1 MTRLLIP
8 TDGSSRR
15 GEFLKVPDIKVTP
28 PGPKARAIID
38 RDKRFIAT
46 TTKTSPIV
54 IKRGEGSVVEDV
66 DGNTYIDFTSGVAV
80 LNVGFGHPKVVEAVR
95 KQAGEFFHFAGTDFY
110 YDAQARLAEKLAEI
124 APGDR
129 PKKVFLANSG
139 TEANEAALK
148 LARFN
153 TRRNLFIAFLGAFHG
168 RTMGALALTAS
179 KRVQRER
186 FSPMMSGVVHVPYAY
201 CFRCPYKLTYPSCD
215 LYCAN
220 IIEDLYMNTV
230 APPADT
236 AALVVEPV
244 QGEGGYVVPPPG
256 WLSRIAKIAKDNDIL
271 LIADEIQTGF
281 GRTGRMFAVEHESVV
296 PDILTVA
303 KAMGSG
309 VPIGAA
315 IFDASLDFGVKGAH
329 SNTFGG
335 NPIASMA
342 SLATIDVIQQEGL
355 VGNARRL
362 GERMAKRL
370 DEMKER
376 FEVIGDRRGLGMMQ
390 ATEFVRDRT
399 SKKPAPKLRDAIVKD
414 AYEHGLI
421 LLPTGES
428 SIRYIPALNIPED
441 LLDAGL
447 DLLEGCI
454 ARRAN

>member
-1 MTRLLIP
+1 
-8 TDGSSRR
+8 
-15 GEFLKVPDIKVTP
+15 
-28 PGPKARAIID
+28 
-38 RDKRFIAT
+38 
-46 TTKTSPIV
+46 
-54 IKRGEGSVVEDV
+54 
-66 DGNTYIDFTSGVAV
+66 
-80 LNVGFGHPKVVEAVR
+80 
-95 KQAGEFFHFAGTDFY
+95 
-110 YDAQARLAEKLAEI
+110 
-124 APGDR
+124 
-129 PKKVFLANSG
+129 
-139 TEANEAALK
+139 
-148 LARFN
+148 
-153 TRRNLFIAFLGAFHG
+153 
-168 RTMGALALTAS
+168 
-179 KRVQRER
+179 
-186 FSPMMSGVVHVPYAY
+186 
-201 CFRCPYKLTYPSCD
+201 
-215 LYCAN
+215 
-220 IIEDLYMNTV
+220 
-230 APPADT
+230 
-236 AALVVEPV
+236 
-244 QGEGGYVVPPPG
+244 
-256 WLSRIAKIAKDNDIL
+256 
-271 LIADEIQTGF
+271 
-281 GRTGRMFAVEHESVV
+281 TGRMFAVEHESVV